1 MERLHVEPSGMTALA
16 EVLEKAAT
24 GISSDLDAL
33 ADASDQ
39 LRLEWEG
46 EAQEAF
52 DDAQTRFR
60 FDAEQRRRALVA
72 LAVAARK
79 IASDYGKADRDA
91 SRGLGGQ

>member
-60 FDAEQRRRALVA
+60 FDAEQRRLALVA
-72 LAVAARK
+72 LAGAARK
-79 IASDYGKADRDA
+79 IASDYGTTDREA
-91 SRGLGGQ
+91 SLGLGGQ